1 MSGLTSLDS
10 WGIESVFE
18 SRVDECRIKSESIGM
33 ADKVDKLAKEIQ
45 IRFGVESVPYED
57 AYEMAYVELVVPK
70 LY

>member
-1 MSGLTSLDS
+1 MSGYTSLNN
-10 WGIESVFE
+10 WNIESIYE
-18 SRVDECRIKSESIGM
+18 RVDEFRIKSESIGM
-33 ADKVDKLAKEIQ
+33 GEVVDKYAKEIQ

>member
-1 MSGLTSLDS
+1 MSGYTSLNN
-10 WGIESVFE
+10 WNIESIYE
-18 SRVDECRIKSESIGM
+18 RVDEFKIKSESIGM
-33 ADKVDKLAKEIQ
+33 GEVVDKYAKEIQ